1 MFIQKKAPNFKA
13 DALLPN
19 GSFKEITLSDFE
31 GKKYVLLFFYP
42 LNFTFVCPSEIIS
55 FSNKMNDFNQRD
67 TAVIGVSVDSKFS
80 HLAWTKLPIGQ
91 GGIGK
96 INMPLISDL
105 NKKISNQYDVLL
117 NDSVAVRATVLID
130 KQGVIRYYSLND
142 LPLGRNIEE
151 VIRIVD
157 ALQYTE
163 KHGEVCPA
171 GWRKGKDAIKPNAD
185 GIDSYLK
192 NNSSTL

>member
-1 MFIQKKAPNFKA
+1 
-13 DALLPN
+13 
-19 GSFKEITLSDFE
+19 
-31 GKKYVLLFFYP
+31 
-42 LNFTFVCPSEIIS
+42 VCPSEIIS

-67 TAVIGVSVDSKFS
+67 TAVIGVSIDSKFS

>member
-1 MFIQKKAPNFKA
+1 
-13 DALLPN
+13 
-19 GSFKEITLSDFE
+19 
-31 GKKYVLLFFYP
+31 
-42 LNFTFVCPSEIIS
+42 
-55 FSNKMNDFNQRD
+55 
-67 TAVIGVSVDSKFS
+67 
-80 HLAWTKLPIGQ
+80 
-91 GGIGK
+91 
-96 INMPLISDL
+96 
-105 NKKISNQYDVLL
+105 
-117 NDSVAVRATVLID
+117 VAVRATVLID

-142 LPLGRNIEE
+142 LPIGRNIEE